1 MLLIIL
7 LFRMADSTVSPAR
20 QLAYRALTRIDQTE
34 AYVDQVDIG
43 GTPRQRR
50 QARDVVAGVTRQQRW
65 LWFLITQ
72 LYNGNPND
80 LEPPVTRILKMGLY
94 ELLFQSTPAR
104 AAVHQ
109 YVELAKDVVGMRV
122 SGLVNGIL
130 RTADRQHND
139 LPRPDTGDAERD
151 LAIRTSMP
159 TWLVRRWGD
168 ARGFAETEALLH
180 RLNERPTY
188 ALHLL
193 DAAPADLDALGV
205 SWTPSPYV
213 NGMVRVEALQPI
225 VQAGWLDDGRAIV
238 QGEGAALVVDL
249 LDAEPGATVLDLCAA
264 PGTKTRLIA
273 HRMDEQGRVWAN
285 DHSAHRLQ
293 ALQEVPSRLDI
304 IETHTADARTLSPD
318 DAPESPTHVLLD
330 VPCTGTGVLGR
341 RADLR
346 WRRTPSDVPELVA
359 LQDELLEAAARLVPA
374 EGILVYSTCSLLPEE
389 NEERVHAFLDRH
401 DDFELRVPTHLPSDV
416 QHNGFLQTDPVAH
429 GTDGAFGARLR
440 RRAA

>member
-1 MLLIIL
+1 
-7 LFRMADSTVSPAR
+7 MADSTVSPAR

-72 LYNGNPND
+72 LYNGTPND
-80 LEPPVTRILKMGLY
+80 LEPAVVRILKMGLY
-94 ELLFQSTPAR
+94 ELLFQATPAR

-109 YVELAKDVVGMRV
+109 YVELAKDVVGKRV
-122 SGLVNGIL
+122 AGLVNGIL
-130 RTADRQHND
+130 RTTDRQRDD
-139 LPRPDTGDAERD
+139 LPQPDTGDPERD

-159 TWLVRRWGD
+159 TWLVRRWVD
-168 ARGFAETEALLH
+168 ARGRAETEALLH

-188 ALHLL
+188 ALHLF
-193 DAAPADLDALGV
+193 DVAPTDLDDLGV
-205 SWTPSPYV
+205 EWTPSPYV
-213 NGMVRVEALQPI
+213 DGMVRVEALQPV
-225 VQAGWLDDGRAIV
+225 VQAGWLDEGRVMV

-249 LDAEPGATVLDLCAA
+249 LDPQPGDTVLDLCAA
-264 PGTKTRLIA
+264 PGTKTRYIA
-273 HRMDEQGRVWAN
+273 HRMDGQGRVWAN

-293 ALQEVPSRLDI
+293 ALQEAPGATGI
-304 IETHTADARTLSPD
+304 IETHTADARTLSPQD
-318 DAPESPTHVLLD
+318 VPDAPTHVLLD

-346 WRRTPSDVPELVA
+346 WRRTPNDVQELVA
-359 LQDELLEAAARLVPA
+359 LQDELLESAARLVPP
-374 EGILVYSTCSLLPEE
+374 EGILVYSTCSLLPQE
-389 NEERVHAFLDRH
+389 NEERVQAFLDRH
-401 DDFELRVPTHLPSDV
+401 SDFEVASPTHLPSDV
-416 QHNGFLQTDPVAH
+416 RHNDFLQTDPVTH

-440 RRAA
+440 QKAA

>member
-1 MLLIIL
+1 
-7 LFRMADSTVSPAR
+7 MADSTVSTAR

-72 LYNGNPND
+72 LYNGTPND
-80 LEPPVTRILKMGLY
+80 LEPAVVRILKMGLY
-94 ELLFQSTPAR
+94 ELLFQATPAR

-109 YVELAKDVVGMRV
+109 YVELAKDVVGKRV
-122 SGLVNGIL
+122 AGLVNGIL
-130 RTADRQHND
+130 RTADRQRDD
-139 LPRPDTGDAERD
+139 LPQPDTGDPERD
-151 LAIRTSMP
+151 LAICTSMP
-159 TWLVRRWGD
+159 TWLVRRWAE
-168 ARGFAETEALLH
+168 ARGRAETEALLH

-193 DAAPADLDALGV
+193 DVAPADLDDLGV
-205 SWTPSPYV
+205 SWTASPYV
-213 NGMVRVEALQPI
+213 DGMVRVEALQPI
-225 VQAGWLDDGRAIV
+225 VQAGWLDEGRVMV

-249 LDAEPGATVLDLCAA
+249 LDPQPGDTVLDLCAA
-264 PGTKTRLIA
+264 PGTKTRSIA
-273 HRMDEQGRVWAN
+273 HRMNGQGRVWAN

-293 ALQEVPSRLDI
+293 ALQETPGAPGI
-304 IETHTADARTLSPD
+304 IETHTADARTLTPD
-318 DAPESPTHVLLD
+318 EAPDAPTHVLLD

-346 WRRTPSDVPELVA
+346 WRRTPNDVQELVA
-359 LQDELLEAAARLVPA
+359 LQDELLEATARLVPP
-374 EGILVYSTCSLLPEE
+374 EGTLVYSTCSLLPQE
-389 NEERVHAFLDRH
+389 NEERVQAFLDRH
-401 DDFELRVPTHLPSDV
+401 SDFELAPPTHLPPEV

-440 RRAA
+440 RKSA